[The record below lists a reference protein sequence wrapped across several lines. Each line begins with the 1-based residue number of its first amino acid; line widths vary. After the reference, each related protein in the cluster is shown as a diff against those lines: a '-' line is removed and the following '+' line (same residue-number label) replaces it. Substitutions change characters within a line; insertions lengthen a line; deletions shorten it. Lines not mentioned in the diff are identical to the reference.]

1 MTETIFSARQLKI
14 GFIYN
19 HEVPHQV
26 AHTAPILKEM
36 LIRHPHLTIDV
47 LTSKEDQKELVKSGL
62 GPELCKQTTFVDLDV
77 SKIDTGLVKAANAV
91 APARRVMVLKH
102 NLELLSSY
110 DVFIVPEST
119 SLLLKTQFGLNHLKF
134 VLTHHGAGDR
144 AVAQKAS
151 IRDFDFVLVAGE
163 KDEKRHKERGLIRD
177 GHYAI
182 AGYPKFDFVPH
193 NPVNM
198 NLFENDNPVALYNP
212 HFDPHLSSWYDM
224 GVEVLDAFAKTP
236 DLNLIFAPHI
246 MLFERRVHTSVEY
259 KRVRLRK
266 TLPKRFLNLPNIHVD
281 LGSSRS
287 VDMSYTRRSDIYIG
301 DVSSQI
307 YEFLET
313 RRPTIFLN
321 SHNADWAGNPF
332 YTNWTTGPV
341 LDSVENLIEMVRQAQ
356 ETHDEYLPAQNAAFD
371 DTFEFTEEKSSV
383 KAADAIAEFLKQEA
397 HSEPYV
403 EAAQ

>member
-1 MTETIFSARQLKI
+1 MEPIRQLKI

-36 LIRHPHLTIDV
+36 LIRHPHLKIDV
-47 LTSKEDQKELVKSGL
+47 LTSTEDQKKLVRSGL
-62 GPELCKQTTFVDLDV
+62 GEALCLKTNFVDLDTTN
-77 SKIDTGLVKAANAV
+77 IDRGLVKAVNAV
-91 APARRVMVLKH
+91 APARRVMVLRN
-102 NLELLSSY
+102 NLDLLASY
-110 DVFIVPEST
+110 DVFVVPEST
-119 SLLLKTQFGLNHLKF
+119 SLLLKTQFGLHHLKF

-144 AVAQKAS
+144 SVAQKAS

-163 KDEKRHKERGLIRD
+163 KDEKRHKEHGLIRN

-193 NPVNM
+193 VPE
-198 NLFENDNPVALYNP
+198 NLDLFGNDNPVVIYNP
-212 HFDPHLSSWYDM
+212 HFDPYLSSWYDM
-224 GVEVLDAFAKTP
+224 GVEVLDAFASNP

-246 MLFERRVHTSVEY
+246 MLFERKVHTSVEY
-259 KRVRLRK
+259 KRVRVRK
-266 TLPKRFLNLPNIHVD
+266 SLPKRFERCSNIHIDV
-281 LGSSRS
+281 GSTRS
-287 VDMSYTRRSDIYIG
+287 VDMTYTRYADIYLG

-321 SHNADWAGNPF
+321 SHDADWAGNPF

-341 LDSVENLIEMVRQAQ
+341 LSTTDSLIDMVRQAK
-356 ETHDEYLPAQNAAFD
+356 ETHAEYLPAQNAAFN
-371 DTFEFTEEKSSV
+371 DTFEFSGGKSSV
-383 KAADAIAEFLKQEA
+383 KAANAIADFVKQEMY
-397 HSEPYV
+397 SEV
-403 EAAQ
+403 QLEAAQ